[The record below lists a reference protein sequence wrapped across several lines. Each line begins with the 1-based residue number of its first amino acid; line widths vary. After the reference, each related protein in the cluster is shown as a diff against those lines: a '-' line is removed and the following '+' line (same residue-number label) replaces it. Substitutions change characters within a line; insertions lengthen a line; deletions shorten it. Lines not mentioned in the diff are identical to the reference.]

1 LARKCRNPAAIAQD
15 HRKRI
20 KSFRLAWCITER
32 KIPVSSCWN
41 LHRGL
46 RLTSNV
52 RSLQE
57 THAQCEL
64 AVMRKAMHA
73 AEEMQSPVL
82 RCCAAARSK
91 VNWFVGADHSV
102 GRGCRTHRG
111 LSVLRRPT
119 HGFFGHRPSRARSFS
134 RGAYALGI
142 GCTSRAS
149 AACEPRV
156 AASREA
162 VAYCGMRKAAL
173 LQHPGLAEVVRE
185 VQA

>member
-1 LARKCRNPAAIAQD
+1 VRQLNPNLAFKRTPNGRPRNGIMF
-15 HRKRI
+15 I
-20 KSFRLAWCITER
+20 LA
-32 KIPVSSCWN
+32 
-41 LHRGL
+41 LRGL
-46 RLTSNV
+46 PFGAAYLYV
-52 RSLQE
+52 RFLQE
-57 THAQCEL
+57 AHAQCEL
-64 AVMRKAMHA
+64 AVMCKAMHA
-73 AEEMQSPVL
+73 AEGVQSLVL

-91 VNWFVGADHSV
+91 VSWFVGADRSV

-111 LSVLRRPT
+111 LSVLRRPA
-119 HGFFGHRPSRARSFS
+119 HGFFAHRPSRARSFS
-134 RGAYALGI
+134 RGACALGV

-173 LQHPGLAEVVRE
+173 LQHPGLAEVVRK